1 LVALAAM
8 LLIALAGCDQ
18 GPVTAAFVGDSL
30 TLGTASTD
38 NVGFAGYVTAETG
51 WQAERY
57 VWYHL
62 ADAILRL
69 EEVGKPDVIVLE
81 LGIQALNGSDR
92 LAAVDEALF
101 RRYYAM
107 LLDEATDRAPTVIAV
122 NIPWLDWGPE
132 KAKRAE
138 AYNRV
143 IAEEAARHG
152 AAVADVW
159 GPLQSCG
166 LACIGEDKFHPN
178 DQGHHLIAEQV
189 LKAIP
194 AK

>member
-1 LVALAAM
+1 MTPFGRWPGILAA
-8 LLIALAGCDQ
+8 CEQ

-38 NVGFAGYVTAETG
+38 NVGFVGYVTAETG
-51 WQAERY
+51 WQAQRY

-62 ADAILRL
+62 ADSIVRL
-69 EEVGKPDVIVLE
+69 EEVGKPDIIVLE
-81 LGIQALNGSDR
+81 LGIQALHGSDR
-92 LAAVDEALF
+92 LAGVDDELF
-101 RRYYAM
+101 RRYYGL
-107 LLDEATDRAPTVIAV
+107 LLDEATGRASTVIVV

-132 KAKRAE
+132 KAERAQL
-138 AYNRV
+138 YNQI
-143 IAEEAARHG
+143 IAEQAAQYG

-159 GPLQSCG
+159 APMQTCG
-166 LACIGEDKFHPN
+166 LACIGEDNFHPN
-178 DQGHHLIAEQV
+178 DEGHRLIAEQV